1 MLQHKNNTRIIVR
14 IKDRVYINDAGACIY
29 LHIAQSIFT
38 MEVGRSRL
46 KMEKSILMC
55 MSGCIKIF
63 IVLLFGTI
71 PSGELSETLEILAFE
86 ATIWDFPP

>member
-38 MEVGRSRL
+38 MEVGQYA
-46 KMEKSILMC
+46 KNGKNYTNVYM
-55 MSGCIKIF
+55 G
-63 IVLLFGTI
+63 
-71 PSGELSETLEILAFE
+71 
-86 ATIWDFPP
+86 

>member
-1 MLQHKNNTRIIVR
+1 MLVHAFT
-14 IKDRVYINDAGACIY
+14 CI
-29 LHIAQSIFT
+29 LPNLSLLWKL
-38 MEVGRSRL
+38 GSRL

-86 ATIWDFPP
+86 ATIWDIPP